1 MSERDLKLCLRSLVR
16 AASRVPVG
24 TGIVG
29 VGARRDGRGYR
40 RAACSLL
47 HEAAA
52 CVAPSPPNR
61 HHSPARRGTQ
71 HETSKGVR
79 LPCAWTPGP
88 WTLGRRP
95 AGCRQHGEAGPG
107 TRRTRDVG
115 WVVLSA
121 RASPAGS
128 SSRLPRADGAVG
140 AERTAHAAASPLD
153 QNHASCVD
161 EAASVLIS
169 LAVTISSEQG
179 CKLNN
184 L

>member
-1 MSERDLKLCLRSLVR
+1 MW
-16 AASRVPVG
+16 SR
-24 TGIVG
+24 
-29 VGARRDGRGYR
+29 
-40 RAACSLL
+40 L
-47 HEAAA
+47 HEAVA
-52 CVAPSPPNR
+52 CVAPSPPANR

-71 HETSKGVR
+71 HEKKGAVAST
-79 LPCAWTPGP
+79 LAPGAP
-88 WTLGRRP
+88 T
-95 AGCRQHGEAGPG
+95 GCRQHGEAGPG

-140 AERTAHAAASPLD
+140 AERTAHAAAPPLD
-153 QNHASCVD
+153 QNHACCVG